1 MAKKTNRVVEAI
13 LETSSDLHRLGIMDD
28 AAYRKIVT
36 RHMSDVKTIC
46 TEQDHA
52 EAIAEAEQLWDS
64 PQGTPEAD
72 RLNALMTSI
81 DAYESKF
88 LPNAETIAAME
99 AGERGEVTCV
109 DSIEA
114 LMAELKTDN

>member
-1 MAKKTNRVVEAI
+1 
-13 LETSSDLHRLGIMDD
+13 
-28 AAYRKIVT
+28 
-36 RHMSDVKTIC
+36 MSDVKTIC

-52 EAIAEAEQLWDS
+52 EAIAEAGKLWDS

-88 LPNAETIAAME
+88 PPNAETIAAME
-99 AGERGEVTCV
+99 AGDRGEVTSF

-114 LMAELKTDN
+114 LMADLMADD